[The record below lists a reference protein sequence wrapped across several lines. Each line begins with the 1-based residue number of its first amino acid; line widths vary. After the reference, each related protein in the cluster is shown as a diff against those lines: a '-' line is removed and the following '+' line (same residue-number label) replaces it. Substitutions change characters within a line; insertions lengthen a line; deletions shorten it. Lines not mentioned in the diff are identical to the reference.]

1 MYRTH
6 NCGELRISDIGK
18 QVRLS
23 GWVQA
28 NRDFGAMTFMDL
40 RDRYGITQLVFS
52 LEEDKQ
58 LCESA
63 RKLGREFVIMIDGK
77 VRERTNKNLN
87 RDTGMIEIQVSGL
100 QILNASKVPPF
111 TIEDDTDGGDDIRMK
126 YRYLDL
132 RRNPIQKNIL
142 FRSKL
147 SLETRKYLADLN
159 FAEIETPF
167 LIKST
172 PEGARDFVVPSRMN
186 AGQFY
191 ALPQSPQTFKQ
202 ILMVAGYDRYFQI
215 VKCFRDEDLRADR
228 QPEFTQID
236 CEMAFVTQEEVLNT
250 FEGLTRHLFKHTL
263 GLELGDFPRMNY
275 DDAMRLYGSDK
286 PDLRFDMAFVALNE
300 VVKNK
305 GFSIFDEAE
314 LIIGI
319 KIPGKADMTRKQT
332 DELTDWVKRSQIG
345 AKGLVTVRYNQDGI
359 KSSVDKFYDQDA
371 LKQWMDLFGATQGD
385 LILIL
390 SGETDKVRKQLG
402 ELRLEMGRR
411 LDLMKKGEFKPLW
424 VLDFPLLEWDD
435 DTQRF
440 YAMHHPFTSPK
451 KEQIEAMASDDR
463 EILKNLR
470 ADAYDLVINGVEIG
484 GGSIR
489 IHDRAL
495 QAKNFK
501 LLGFTPEEAENQF
514 GFLLGAFE
522 YGAPPHGGIAFG
534 FDRLCAVLNGQNSI
548 RDFIAFPK
556 NNQGRDMM
564 IDAPSE
570 IASLQLDELSLQ
582 LNIKS

>member
-28 NRDFGAMTFMDL
+28 NRDFGAMTFMDI
-40 RDRYGITQLVFS
+40 RDRYGITQIVFS

-87 RDTGMIEIQVSGL
+87 RDTGEIEIQVNGL

-132 RRNPIQKNIL
+132 RRNPVQKNIL

-147 SLETRKYLADLN
+147 SLETRKYLADLD

-250 FEGLTRHLFKHTL
+250 FEGLTRHLFRHTL

-275 DDAMRLYGSDK
+275 DDAMKLYGSDK
-286 PDLRFDMAFVALNE
+286 PDLRFDMVFVELNE

-319 KIPGKADMTRKQT
+319 KVPGKADMTRKQI
-332 DELTDWVKRSQIG
+332 DELTDWVKRPQIG
-345 AKGLVTVRYNQDGI
+345 AKGLVSVRYNQDGI
-359 KSSVDKFYDQDA
+359 KSSVDKFYDQEA
-371 LKQWMDLFGATQGD
+371 LQQWVDLFGATQGD
-385 LILIL
+385 LMLIL

-463 EILKNLR
+463 EVLKNLR

-570 IASLQLDELSLQ
+570 IASAQLDELALQ
-582 LNIKS
+582 LNVK

>member
-28 NRDFGAMTFMDL
+28 NRDFGAMTFMDI
-40 RDRYGITQLVFS
+40 RDRYGITQIVFS

-87 RDTGMIEIQVSGL
+87 RDTGEIEIQVNGL

-147 SLETRKYLADLN
+147 SLETRKYLSDLD

-250 FEGLTRHLFKHTL
+250 FEGLTRHLFRHTL
-263 GLELGDFPRMNY
+263 GLELGDFPRMKY
-275 DDAMRLYGSDK
+275 DDAMKFYGSDK
-286 PDLRFDMAFVALNE
+286 PDLRFDMVFVELSE

-305 GFSIFDEAE
+305 GFSVFDDAE

-319 KIPGKADMTRKQT
+319 KVPGKADMTRKQI
-332 DELTDWVKRSQIG
+332 DELTDWVKRPQIG
-345 AKGLVTVRYNQDGI
+345 AKGLVSVRYNQDGI
-359 KSSVDKFYDQDA
+359 KSSVDKFYDQEA
-371 LKQWMDLFGATQGD
+371 LQQWVDLFGATQGD
-385 LILIL
+385 LMLIL

-463 EILKNLR
+463 EVLKNLR

-570 IASLQLDELSLQ
+570 IASAQLDELALQ
-582 LNIKS
+582 LNVK

>member
-6 NCGELRISDIGK
+6 NCGELRISDVGK

-28 NRDFGAMTFMDL
+28 NRDFGAMTFMDI
-40 RDRYGITQLVFS
+40 RDRYGITQIVFS

-87 RDTGMIEIQVSGL
+87 RDTGEIEIQVNGL

-132 RRNPIQKNIL
+132 RRSPVQKNIL

-147 SLETRKYLADLN
+147 SLETRKYLSDLD

-250 FEGLTRHLFKHTL
+250 FEGLTRHLFRHTL

-286 PDLRFDMAFVALNE
+286 PDLRFDMVFVELNE

-319 KIPGKADMTRKQT
+319 KIPGKADMTRKQI
-332 DELTDWVKRSQIG
+332 DELTDWVKRPQIG
-345 AKGLVTVRYNQDGI
+345 AKGLVSVRYNQDGI
-359 KSSVDKFYDQDA
+359 KSSVDKFYDQEA
-371 LKQWMDLFGATQGD
+371 LQQWVELFGATQGD
-385 LILIL
+385 LMLIL

-463 EILKNLR
+463 EVLKNLR

-570 IASLQLDELSLQ
+570 IASAQLDELALQ
-582 LNIKS
+582 LNIK

>member
-6 NCGELRISDIGK
+6 HCGELRISDIGK

-52 LEEDKQ
+52 LEDDKQ
-58 LCESA
+58 LCETA
-63 RKLGREFVIMIDGK
+63 RKLGREFVVMIDGK
-77 VRERTNKNLN
+77 VRERTNKNPN
-87 RDTGMIEIQVSGL
+87 RDTGDIEIQVSGL

-111 TIEDDTDGGDDIRMK
+111 TIEDETDGGDDIRMK

-132 RRNPIQKNIL
+132 RRNPVQKNLL

-147 SLETRKYLADLN
+147 SLETRTYLANLN
-159 FAEIETPF
+159 FVEIETPF

-263 GLELGDFPRMNY
+263 GLELGDFPRMKY

-286 PDLRFDMAFVALNE
+286 PDLRFDMVFVELNDL
-300 VVKNK
+300 VKNK
-305 GFSIFDEAE
+305 GFSVFDDAE
-314 LIIGI
+314 LIVGI
-319 KIPGKADMTRKQT
+319 KVPGKADMTRKQT
-332 DELTDWVKRSQIG
+332 DELTDWVKRPQIG

-359 KSSVDKFYDQDA
+359 KSSVDKFYSQTD
-371 LKQWMDLFGATQGD
+371 LKQWMDLFDASEGD
-385 LILIL
+385 LVLIL
-390 SGETDKVRKQLG
+390 SGEKDKVRKQLG
-402 ELRLEMGRR
+402 ELRLEMARR

-435 DTQRF
+435 ETQRF

-463 EILKNLR
+463 EVLKNLR

-570 IASLQLDELSLQ
+570 VAALQLDELSLQ